1 MNSPFFAVLS
11 RMKYINRWALMR
23 NTFSENLS
31 EHSLE
36 VAMIGHALATLGN
49 TRLGKNINADRVALI
64 GIFHDCPEI
73 ITGDMPTPIKY
84 HNEDIQHAFK
94 DIEDSASGMLVSML
108 PEDMREIY
116 EPLFFKKEG
125 DDYLWKLCKAADRLS
140 ALIKCIDEEKAGN
153 TEFSGAKE
161 GIIERLHE
169 MKLPEVELFEQE
181 FLNAYYLTLDEQ
193 RSMCKKI

>member
-1 MNSPFFAVLS
+1 
-11 RMKYINRWALMR
+11 MR
-23 NTFSENLS
+23 NTFSENIS

-36 VAMIGHALATLGN
+36 VAMIGHALATRGN
-49 TRLGKNINADRVALI
+49 VRLGKNINADRVALI

-108 PEDMREIY
+108 PEDMQAVY
-116 EPLFFKKEG
+116 EPLFFKEEE
-125 DDYLWKLCKAADRLS
+125 DEYLWKLCKAADRLS

-153 TEFSGAKE
+153 TEFSGAKD

-169 MKLPEVELFEQE
+169 MNLPEVELFEQE
-181 FLNAYYLTLDEQ
+181 FLDAYYLTLDEQ
-193 RSMCKKI
+193 RSICKNIK